1 MKKNAGTLEVICGPM
16 FSGKTEELIRRV
28 KRAVIGKKKVQVF
41 KHNFDKRY
49 GTKKKIFSHNG
60 LSFRTEIVANS
71 NEIIKKVKSKT
82 QIVAIDEAQWF
93 GKDLVAVIEKLL
105 KIGKMVIVS
114 GLSTTYDKQP
124 FEPIPTL
131 MSLAD
136 KVIKL
141 SAVCIICGN
150 EAIFHKRLAI
160 KKNVDAKLASLSL
173 VGKMDA
179 YQARC
184 RNCFEL

>member
-1 MKKNAGTLEVICGPM
+1 MQKILGTLEVICGPM

-41 KHNFDKRY
+41 KHYLDKRY
-49 GTKKKIFSHNG
+49 GTDKKIFSHNG
-60 LSFRTEIVANS
+60 LSFRTQIVKNSKEILRSVRS
-71 NEIIKKVKSKT
+71 QT
-82 QIVAIDEAQWF
+82 QIVAIDEVQWF
-93 GKDLVAVIEKLL
+93 DRDLVSVIEKLIA
-105 KIGKMVIVS
+105 KGKQVIVS

-131 MSLAD
+131 MSVAD

-141 SAVCIICGN
+141 SAVCIICGE
-150 EAIFHKRLAI
+150 EAIFHKRI
-160 KKNVDAKLASLSL
+160 TKETNIDPKLSTPLL
-173 VGKMDA
+173 VGKIES

-184 RNCFEL
+184 RICFDK